1 MDEISASIKIIVDEI
16 NTDWFVLNRPS
27 SKHITANTDYTISGN
42 KMTIQAGKAR
52 RVFFFHFDVSVWAA
66 NLKKQRGNTKRGFD
80 TLTEFQMDDSK
91 SNRCKR

>member
-1 MDEISASIKIIVDEI
+1 
-16 NTDWFVLNRPS
+16 
-27 SKHITANTDYTISGN
+27 
-42 KMTIQAGKAR
+42 MTIQAGKAR